1 MMAPVDGSGSWP
13 ACTQIVANRAVS
25 RSFTVEEY
33 STVCSSQIRTGHS
46 DVAAGTVRIDDSHR
60 TVSAPLQ
67 LPPGEPPSRL
77 HAIRAWLTRT
87 FIGRAVLLGVSIKL
101 VAFLIAAVAG
111 HSRGLDA
118 FDSLGDISLVVAA
131 VVLGYRVYLDTK
143 RRLLWRVR
151 RKLILSYIFIGVV
164 PALLIISFFL
174 VAGILFLFN
183 VSSFMLQNR
192 FDALAAET
200 RFLAD
205 KAALELGHA
214 QTADAVR
221 VALNRSQAEATARYP
236 LASYALVPAPKRC
249 GPESAL
255 VAGSA
260 VTAGGWSH
268 LSAPHSIPA
277 WVSCMGVASLM
288 TATAPDGEH
297 VFARAVAWPQGLGA
311 AVVVDVPFDAS
322 LAKRLHDDMGIT
334 IGVMSTRDLFD
345 DQTER
350 KAAGQRIPRRLIVG
364 PINIGTD
371 TRSDLLQSA
380 STINYTD
387 WNTGAKS
394 ELLAQFGMG
403 PSAVFRYVSGP
414 ASQRVG
420 NLTIGELLLV
430 LLGVIG
436 VMFLII
442 QVVAFLMG
450 LTLARSITGSVHE
463 LFVGTERLRRG
474 DFSHKIAIRSR
485 DQLGELAGSFNS
497 MSASIQDLLEQKAEK
512 ERLEEELR
520 IARSIQMSLL
530 PSGSH
535 SMRGISLEGHCEPA
549 REVGGDYYDFLPLDH
564 ERMGILIADVAGK
577 GTSAALY
584 MAELKGLILSLS
596 QLHVSPRQLLIDANR
611 IISKHLDSRSF
622 ITMTYAV
629 VDVAARTMTMARA
642 GHCPL
647 VYVPGPHAG
656 SRTPKALQPDG
667 MVLGLQFDTG
677 EIFSRTLEEL
687 TVPLGRGDL
696 FLLYTDGISEAMNVE
711 GDCFGDG
718 RLADLA
724 SENADLTSGELRE
737 RILGEVKRF
746 AGSAAQHDDM
756 TMVLVKIGDL

>member
-1 MMAPVDGSGSWP
+1 
-13 ACTQIVANRAVS
+13 VS
-25 RSFTVEEY
+25 E
-33 STVCSSQIRTGHS
+33 
-46 DVAAGTVRIDDSHR
+46 
-60 TVSAPLQ
+60 PLQ

-87 FIGRAVLLGVSIKL
+87 FVGRAVLVGASIKL

-131 VVLGYRVYLDTK
+131 VVLGYRVYIDAK

-151 RKLILSYIFIGVV
+151 RKLIVSYIFIGVV
-164 PALLIISFFL
+164 PALLIIAFFL

-183 VSSFMLQNR
+183 VSSLMLQNR
-192 FDALAAET
+192 FDALVTET
-200 RFLAD
+200 RFLAE
-205 KAALELGHA
+205 KAAVELGQA

-221 VALNRSQAEATARYP
+221 VALNRSQAEAAARYP

-249 GPESAL
+249 GPERTL
-255 VAGSA
+255 VAGGEA
-260 VTAGGWSH
+260 TAGGWVH
-268 LSAPHSIPA
+268 LTAPHSIPA
-277 WVSCMGVASLM
+277 WVSCMGVAGLM
-288 TATAPDGEH
+288 TANAPDGEH
-297 VFARAVAWPQGLGA
+297 VFGRAVAWPEGLGA
-311 AVVVDVPFDAS
+311 AVVVDVPFDDA

-334 IGVMSTRDLFD
+334 LGVLTTSSLFD
-345 DQTER
+345 DQGNAER
-350 KAAGQRIPRRLIVG
+350 RTNGQTLPSKRLVVG
-364 PINIGTD
+364 PFQIGAD
-371 TRSDLLQSA
+371 QNELLQSA
-380 STINYTD
+380 SIINYTD
-387 WNTGAKS
+387 WTTGEMS
-394 ELLAQFGMG
+394 TLVAQFGMG
-403 PSAVFRYVSGP
+403 PAAVFRYLSGT
-414 ASQRVG
+414 SSERLG
-420 NLTIGELLLV
+420 NLSFGQLLL
-430 LLGVIG
+430 LLLAVIG

-442 QVVAFLMG
+442 QGVAFLMG

-512 ERLEEELR
+512 ERLEQELR

-584 MAELKGLILSLS
+584 MAELKGLVLSLS
-596 QLHVSPRQLLIDANR
+596 QLHASPRQLLIDANR
-611 IISKHLDSRSF
+611 IISKHLDARSF

-629 VDVAARTMTMARA
+629 VDVERRTLTVARA

-647 VYVPGPHAG
+647 VFVPGPHAS
-656 SRTPKALQPDG
+656 SRAAQSVQPDG
-667 MVLGLQFDTG
+667 MVLGLALDTG
-677 EIFSRTLEEL
+677 DMFSRVLEEV
-687 TVPLGRGDL
+687 TIPLGRGDL

-737 RILGEVKRF
+737 RILGEVHRF
-746 AGSAAQHDDM
+746 AGAAAQHDDM